1 MIAII
6 DYEAGNLRS
15 VERALRHIGKACL
28 VTKAPGEILGARRVI
43 FPGVGAA
50 GRAMEVIRARGL
62 DSVIAAVAARKTPFL
77 GICLGAQII
86 LSESEENSTR
96 CLGLLEGRALR
107 FPETGLKIPHMGW
120 NDTTRHRDHP
130 LFEGID
136 GKAQFY
142 FVHSYYPAPHRS
154 DDVVAHTDYG
164 VAFPS
169 VIGHGNVAAVQFHPE
184 KSGRQGLR
192 LLENFCSWNGE
203 A

>member
-15 VERALRHIGKACL
+15 VERALRHLGKDCRI
-28 VTKAPGEILGARRVI
+28 TKDPAEILGARRVI

-62 DSVIAAVAARKTPFL
+62 DEVITRVASRKTPFL
-77 GICLGAQII
+77 GICLGAQIV
-86 LSESEENSTR
+86 LSGSEENDAR
-96 CLGLLEGRALR
+96 CLGVLEGKALR

-120 NDTTRHRDHP
+120 NDLVLHRGHP
-130 LFEGID
+130 LLEGID

-154 DDVVAHTDYG
+154 EDVVAHTDYG
-164 VAFPS
+164 IPFPS
-169 VIGHGNVAAVQFHPE
+169 VIGRGNVAAVQFHPE

-192 LLENFCSWNGE
+192 LLENFCSWDGE
-203 A
+203 V